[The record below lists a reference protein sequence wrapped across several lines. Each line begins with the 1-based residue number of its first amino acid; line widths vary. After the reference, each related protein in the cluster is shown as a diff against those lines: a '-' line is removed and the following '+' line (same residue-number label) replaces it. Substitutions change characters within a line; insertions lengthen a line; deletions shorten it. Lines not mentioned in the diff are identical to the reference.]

1 MGYAVYGN
9 KSTRNRAVGL
19 REFTPSMRVL
29 LVEDD
34 VLLGETIND
43 ALAAEGYAVDWVLT
57 GDLVSGGALSDAFDL
72 VVMDNRMPG
81 KSGLQ
86 IIKELRENR
95 CSVPVLMLSA
105 CDSLQDKVA
114 GLDAGADDYLTKPF
128 DMDELF
134 ARIRSLL
141 RRHGLKTPM
150 LSAGPLTLDL
160 SSRQVFLDEVLVSN
174 LTAKEITILE
184 ILLRNRPRFVA
195 KHRLLESSSSWDDE
209 ITLNTIEVYIS
220 RLRKRF
226 GADVIQTMR
235 GVGYRIAL

>member
-1 MGYAVYGN
+1 
-9 KSTRNRAVGL
+9 
-19 REFTPSMRVL
+19 MRVL

-34 VLLGETIND
+34 MLLGETIRD
-43 ALAAEGYAVDWVLT
+43 ALTAEGYVVDWIVR
-57 GDLVSGGALSDAFDL
+57 GDAAGDPLRSDVFDL

-86 IIKELRENR
+86 ILVELRGTQN
-95 CSVPVLMLSA
+95 SVPVLMLSA
-105 CDSLQDKVA
+105 CDSLHDKVA

-134 ARIRSLL
+134 ARVRSLL
-141 RRHGLKTPM
+141 RRHGLKTPV
-150 LSAGPLTLDL
+150 LSAGSLTLDV
-160 SSRQVFLDEVLVSN
+160 SSRQVFFDQMPVPD
-174 LTAKEITILE
+174 LTAKEIAILE
-184 ILLRNRPRFVA
+184 VLLRNQPRFVA

-226 GADVIQTMR
+226 GANVIQTMR
-235 GVGYRIAL
+235 GVGYRIAV